1 MTEQQAA
8 GDFIS
13 DLRAIARDVAGYAGR
28 SGIVAAVFVALG
40 ALLEGLSLAL
50 IVPLLGIVTGAGK
63 SFGRLQDAADG
74 AFRLFGIATPFG
86 RLALLLA
93 LFGAVMIV
101 RAVVIYVRDITVA
114 DLQSGF
120 VEAQRLGIAE
130 RLAAAPWDSIARLR
144 HARITHIMSGD
155 IQRVGMAAHF
165 MLQSLVAGAML
176 LTQCVLVFLLAPV
189 LALVALGVMILG
201 GVMIVPLIRRAYGL
215 GGIVTGANLSLLN
228 LTEQFLDGLKLAM
241 SQNLQ
246 GGFLAEF
253 RQTLDELRR
262 RQVQYLRQQTNSRLV
277 LTTLSALAGGLLVLV
292 GFGVFHV
299 APPTLIVLL
308 LVIGRM
314 SGPVGQLQQGA
325 QQLAHALPACKAVK
339 ELELELTAIPHE
351 PAVRAGPTELRAGP
365 VVFDNVAFLHAG
377 EEGTA
382 GRGIR
387 GLNLTIA
394 PHEFLGV
401 SGPSGAGKTTF
412 ADLLVGLFPPQ
423 QGRITVGG
431 VALQGAALAAWRD
444 RIGYISQDPF
454 LFHDTVRRNLSWA
467 NPQAGEADMW
477 AALAAA
483 GAEAL
488 VRRMEQGLETVVGQ
502 RGTLVSGGERQRLA
516 LARAILR
523 KPRLLVLDEA
533 TSAIDVAGERE
544 ILAHLRALDPRP
556 AIVMIAHRAESLE
569 RCDRIIRI
577 DDGVCIDA
585 GHCIDGGAGIDDG
598 VRIDGPVRRAPL
610 RAVD

>member
-1 MTEQQAA
+1 MADQQAA
-8 GDFIS
+8 GDFVS
-13 DLRAIARDVAGYAGR
+13 DLRAIARDVAGYGGR
-28 SGIVAAVFVALG
+28 RGIVAAVFVALG

-50 IVPLLGIVTGAGK
+50 IVPLLSIVTGEGG
-63 SFGRLQDAADG
+63 SFGRLQGAADG
-74 AFRLFGIATPFG
+74 AFRLFGIATPLG

-101 RAVVIYVRDITVA
+101 RAVVIYVRDVTVA

-120 VEAQRLGIAE
+120 IEAQRLGIAE
-130 RLAAAPWDSIARLR
+130 RLAAAPWGSIARLR

-165 MLQSLVAGAML
+165 MLQSLVASAML
-176 LTQCVLVFLLAPV
+176 LAQCVLVFLLAPV

-201 GVMIVPLIRRAYGL
+201 GIMIVPLIRRAYGL

-228 LTEQFLDGLKLAM
+228 LTGQFLDGLKLAM

-314 SGPVGQLQQGA
+314 SGPVGQLQMGA

-351 PAVRAGPTELRAGP
+351 PTARAQLPELRDGP
-365 VVFDNVAFLHAG
+365 VVFENVAFLHAG
-377 EEGTA
+377 EDGA
-382 GRGIR
+382 SARGIHD
-387 GLNLTIA
+387 LNLTVA

-412 ADLLVGLFPPQ
+412 ADLLVGLLAPQ

-454 LFHDTVRRNLSWA
+454 LFHDTVRRNLAWA
-467 NPQAGEADMW
+467 NPQAGEADLW

-488 VRRMEQGLETVVGQ
+488 VRRMDEGLDTVVGE

-556 AIVMIAHRAESLE
+556 TIVMIAHRAESLE

-585 GHCIDGGAGIDDG
+585 GHCIDDGA
-598 VRIDGPVRRAPL
+598 RIDSPVRRAPL

>member
-1 MTEQQAA
+1 MTDQQTA
-8 GDFIS
+8 GDFVG
-13 DLRAIARDVAGYAGR
+13 DLRTVAREVAGYAGR
-28 SGIVAAVFVALG
+28 RGIFAAVLVALG

-50 IVPLLGIVTGAGK
+50 IVPLLGVVTGAGK
-63 SFGRLQDAADG
+63 SFGRLEDAADA
-74 AFRLFGIATPFG
+74 AFRLFGSATPFG

-101 RAVVIYVRDITVA
+101 RAIVIYLRDVTVA

-120 VEAQRLGIAE
+120 VEAQRVGIAE
-130 RLAAAPWDSIARLR
+130 RLAAAPWDRIARLR

-155 IQRVGMAAHF
+155 IQRVGMTAHF
-165 MLQSLVAGAML
+165 MLQSVVACAML
-176 LTQCVLVFLLAPV
+176 LTQCILVFLLAPA
-189 LALVALGVMILG
+189 LALVAFGVLICG

-215 GGIVTGANLSLLN
+215 GGIVTGANLSLLD
-228 LTEQFLDGLKLAM
+228 LTGQFLDGLKLAM

-253 RQTLDELRR
+253 RQTLGELRR
-262 RQVQYLRQQTNSRLV
+262 RQVQYLRQQTNSRLA

-339 ELELELTAIPHE
+339 ELERELTAIPRE
-351 PAVRAGPTELRAGP
+351 PSVRADLTELREGP
-365 VVFDNVAFLHAG
+365 VVFENVAFLHAAG
-377 EEGTA
+377 EDNA
-382 GRGIR
+382 SARGIR
-387 GLNLTIA
+387 GLDLTIA

-423 QGRITVGG
+423 QGRIAVGG

-467 NPQAGEADMW
+467 NPRADEADMW
-477 AALAAA
+477 AALALA
-483 GAEAL
+483 GAAAL
-488 VRRMEQGLETVVGQ
+488 VRRMERGLETVVGQ

-544 ILAHLRALDPRP
+544 ILARLRALDPRP
-556 AIVMIAHRAESLE
+556 SIVMIAHRAESLAL
-569 RCDRIIRI
+569 CDRIIRI
-577 DDGVCIDA
+577 EDGYCSEERA
-585 GHCIDGGAGIDDG
+585 
-598 VRIDGPVRRAPL
+598 RAPTARAGPL
-610 RAVD
+610 RVVD